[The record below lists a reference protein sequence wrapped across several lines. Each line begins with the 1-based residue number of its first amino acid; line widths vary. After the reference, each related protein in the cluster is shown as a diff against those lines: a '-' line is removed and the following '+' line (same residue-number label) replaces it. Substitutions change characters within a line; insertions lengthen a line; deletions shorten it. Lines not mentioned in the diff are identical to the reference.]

1 MATTAQSVA
10 DICRAAQRASRSLS
24 QLDTGTKDRALEAI
38 AAAIDARA
46 EEILAA
52 NARDLEATA
61 DADLS
66 AAFRDKMRLDPAR
79 VAAIAEGV
87 RAIVALRDP
96 VGEVIEGFR
105 LPNGLDVRK
114 VRVPLGVVAVIYEA
128 RPNVTI
134 DCTALALKSGNAIV
148 LRGSSFAARSNAA
161 LAALVR
167 EAVDDAGLPAGGGGG
182 PRGGGRGGPAPAGGR
197 G

>member
-10 DICRAAQRASRSLS
+10 DVCRAARRASREMAR
-24 QLDTGTKDRALEAI
+24 LDTVTKDRALSAI
-38 AAAIDARA
+38 ADAIDARA
-46 EEILAA
+46 PEILEA
-52 NARDLEATA
+52 NARDMEAA
-61 DADLS
+61 SDEIPAL
-66 AAFRDKMRLDPAR
+66 RDRMRLDEAR

-105 LPNGLDVRK
+105 LPNGLDVRR
-114 VRVPLGVVAVIYEA
+114 VRVPLGVVAVVYEA

-148 LRGSSFAARSNAA
+148 LRGSSQVTHSNSM
-161 LAALVR
+161 LAAIAVEAATGAGVPDGAIGLVD
-167 EAVDDAGLPAGGGGG
+167 V
-182 PRGGGRGGPAPAGGR
+182 GGRE
-197 G
+197 